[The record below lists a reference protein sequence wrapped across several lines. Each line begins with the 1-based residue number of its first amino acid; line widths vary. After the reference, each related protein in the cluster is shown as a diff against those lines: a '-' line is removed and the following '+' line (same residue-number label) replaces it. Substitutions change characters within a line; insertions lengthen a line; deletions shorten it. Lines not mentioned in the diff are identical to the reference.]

1 MKFSVQDIEQI
12 ASRAPNM
19 RANTLL
25 HHLKKLEKAEELKE
39 AQYRH
44 VAGKSAALQQVVD
57 EGRLEPNRSQPFS
70 WFDQLLGRWL

>member
-25 HHLKKLEKAEELKE
+25 HHLRKLEKAEELRAK
-39 AQYRH
+39 
-44 VAGKSAALQQVVD
+44 QVQEQTED
-57 EGRLEPNRSQPFS
+57 KPISF
-70 WFDQLLGRWL
+70 FDKLLRGWS